1 MIYEAQE
8 IIKLVFQRLESNF
21 VLPPQSNLLSC
32 FIPDTPESYD
42 SDLIEFALGDIGKQI
57 VSFAMAVDID
67 HPEVANVFDGAFRS
81 DSDFAECVLEILKVA
96 KFAKENNL
104 TKVVPS
110 ILKSA
115 ARNKVAKDV
124 FKKLSLPA
132 SCQMHARLLTQQSRN
147 ALRQQKKITSID
159 LRIIWRRGKE
169 LWNTLPNSFAQHVR
183 FNTLHVD
190 EIEHAERKAERYLE
204 LGCKDLYSLI
214 MSDLQDFKIKQ
225 EKYFGFN
232 RITMTNAAVILAKLL
247 GFELFV
253 RNTGNLVYKIV
264 APYNLFPELTKN
276 GSPIF
281 FEYQPRAYP
290 FHSLSQH
297 IPDDMRR
304 VVNLIEAFP
313 DAGKKP
319 IFDALW
325 FLVPGLNQPEKAQG
339 GWYFHK
345 DGKCVK
351 FFDEAEAKM
360 ALDLFMIKKNYINP
374 ILLGERDGKCY
385 FITYWLN

>member
-1 MIYEAQE
+1 
-8 IIKLVFQRLESNF
+8 
-21 VLPPQSNLLSC
+21 
-32 FIPDTPESYD
+32 
-42 SDLIEFALGDIGKQI
+42 
-57 VSFAMAVDID
+57 
-67 HPEVANVFDGAFRS
+67 
-81 DSDFAECVLEILKVA
+81 LEILEVA
-96 KFAKENNL
+96 KFAKEKNL

-132 SCQMHARLLTQQSRN
+132 SCQMHARLLGQHARN
-147 ALRQQKKITSID
+147 NLRKQKKTTSID
-159 LRIIWRRGKE
+159 LRIIWRRGNE
-169 LWNTLPNSFAQHVR
+169 LWHALPNSLEQYIR
-183 FNTLHVD
+183 FNTLHVN
-190 EIEHAERKAERYLE
+190 EIEYAERKAARYLE

-214 MSDLQDFKIKQ
+214 MSDLHDFKIKQ

-232 RITMTNAAVILAKLL
+232 RITMTNAAVILAKAI

-253 RNTGNLVYKIV
+253 RNTGKPVYKIV
-264 APYNLFPELTKN
+264 APYDLFPELTKSGN
-276 GSPIF
+276 AF

-290 FHSLSQH
+290 FHVLSQH
-297 IPDDMRR
+297 VPEDMRR

-325 FLVPGLNQPEKAQG
+325 FLVPGLDQPEKSQG
-339 GWYFHK
+339 RWYFHE

-351 FFDEAEAKM
+351 FSNEAEAKM

-374 ILLGERDGKCY
+374 ILLGESRREMLFCN
-385 FITYWLN
+385 ILVELTILLVEME